1 MNIRKIAPKTI
12 IILLIGLLVSGCGKI
27 NKGQKR
33 IASYKLP
40 DYQAE
45 IIIEGI
51 KTKNASIIAEQFC
64 PYVKE
69 NYPDLEEQI
78 DEWMEFIDGEIISYD
93 NPQKSPFLGEYCYGT
108 VKYRCYEVSIENVK
122 TSTGKTYSIGHGVD
136 TENIYHPEFIGIT
149 EMCIFDEDQYD
160 ENADPVYPDTAV
172 CRLEFPETY
181 KWMFPDR

>member
-1 MNIRKIAPKTI
+1 MNIRKIVRKTK
-12 IILLIGLLVSGCGKI
+12 IILLIVVVVSGCGKI

-40 DYQAE
+40 NYQAE

-93 NPQKSPFLGEYCYGT
+93 KPEKSLPSGSYCYGT
-108 VKYRCYEVSIENVK
+108 IEYRNYGVTIKNVK
-122 TSTGKTYSIGHGVD
+122 TSTGKTYSIGHGVY
-136 TENIYHPEFIGIT
+136 TENIDHPEFIGIT
-149 EMCIFDEDQYD
+149 NMSIFDEDQYN
-160 ENADPVYPDTAV
+160 ENANPVYPDTAV
-172 CRLEFPETY
+172 CWLDFPETR
-181 KWMFPDR
+181 KWRFPDR